1 MSNIIPGCF
10 GFALFLF
17 VIGPENSRHFLN
29 QSDAKLKP
37 IATWLLASSRALV
50 TCIFPRFD
58 YVRFP
63 ALWLPAFS
71 RALITCVSHALVSL
85 PVSSQR
91 LFSLF
96 LVSHWD
102 YNGFGL
108 TTLNRRE
115 LFHQSSLSFYN
126 NQSLSQ
132 V

>member
-63 ALWLPAFS
+63 ALWLPAFF
-71 RALITCVSHALVSL
+71 RALITCVSRALVSL
-85 PVSSQR
+85 PVSSQW